1 MNLRLKKEIIG
12 SGHKCF
18 EIANALAWHPSK
30 VSRVINETYTPSD
43 TEKDQLAQIIGVPV
57 KDIFQSQEKVEA

>member
-1 MNLRLKKEIIG
+1 MNLRLKKEILG

-43 TEKDQLAQIIGVPV
+43 TEKDQLAQAIGVTV
-57 KDIFQSQEKVEA
+57 EAIFQNQETVAA